1 MIALLDPN
9 DSRAFRNNNM
19 SAMMRARVS
28 AVDTPAWLARGR
40 VLPRAASE
48 ASTGLACA
56 KKGTCQPANF
66 PLI

>member
-28 AVDTPAWLARGR
+28 AADTPAWLARGA
-40 VLPRAASE
+40 RAASSGF
-48 ASTGLACA
+48 AGVHGFGLRE
-56 KKGTCQPANF
+56 K
-66 PLI
+66 